1 MPVTSSAAGAGFI
14 ETKQYRRFR
23 EFCDACRRYQYIG
36 LCYGPPGVGKTLSAG
51 HYANWETVERYRPDA
66 PDGAVTLDRVKGSSV
81 ILYTPPVVVT
91 SPGRLPNDIDRLR
104 GLLRGFFLQEI
115 LREGQPGLDAAQ
127 ERLNALYEPLRRGL
141 NMYAEPREEVA
152 RRKDAWRTLHDAMD
166 ERLRAQPDPTALI
179 LIDEADRL
187 KMTGLEQMRA
197 IFDQGGI
204 GMVLIGMP
212 GLEKQLARYPQLY
225 SRIGF
230 VHEFR
235 PLSRE
240 EVRQLLQ
247 ERWWPALAPMPD
259 GGIADEESIAA
270 IIRITGGNFR
280 LLQRLLTQIGRV
292 LEINALEKVTVPV
305 VEAAR
310 ESLVIGT
317 T

>member
-1 MPVTSSAAGAGFI
+1 MRQVRLDHEHVWARPLDD
-14 ETKQYRRFR
+14 R
-23 EFCDACRRYQYIG
+23 ESVLGTRHLLKLLGNEPLEEIG
-36 LCYGPPGVGKTLSAG
+36 
-51 HYANWETVERYRPDA
+51 RD
-66 PDGAVTLDRVKGSSV
+66 V
-81 ILYTPPVVVT
+81 ILL
-91 SPGRLPNDIDRLR
+91 PGRQVDQIVDLPGRAGLGIIGELGGIDRCLE
-104 GLLRGFFLQEI
+104 FV
-115 LREGQPGLDAAQ
+115 P
-127 ERLNALYEPLRRGL
+127 RLGDRRNDALYEYHRRTGM
-141 NMYAEPREEVA
+141 NGYDVPPEEVA
-152 RRKDAWRTLHDAMD
+152 RRQNEWRRIL
-166 ERLRAQPDPTALI
+166 ERMSGRERAQPDPTALI

-230 VHEFR
+230 VHEFK

-247 ERWWPALAPMPD
+247 EQWWPALAPMPD

-280 LLQRLLTQIGRV
+280 LLHRLLTQIGRV
-292 LEINALEKVTVPV
+292 LEINKLEKVTVPV

-317 T
+317 E

>member
-1 MPVTSSAAGAGFI
+1 MPVMNSVGEAGFI
-14 ETKQYRRFR
+14 ETRQYRRFQ

-51 HYANWETVERYRPDA
+51 HYANWDKVERYRPDA
-66 PDGAVTLDRVKGSSV
+66 PNGTVTLEDVKGSAV

-104 GLLRGFFLQEI
+104 GLLRGFFLEEI
-115 LREGQPGLDAAQ
+115 RREAQPGLDAAQ
-127 ERLNALYEPLRRGL
+127 ERLDALYEPLRRGL
-141 NMYAEPREEVA
+141 NMYAEPPDEVV
-152 RRKDAWRTLHDAMD
+152 RRQDAWRKLSEALS
-166 ERLRAQPDPTALI
+166 ERIRAQPDPTALI

-197 IFDQGGI
+197 IFDDGGI

-212 GLEKQLARYPQLY
+212 GLEKQLARYPQLF

-230 VHEFR
+230 VHEFK
-235 PLSRE
+235 PLSMA

-247 ERWWPALAPMPD
+247 EKWCPAHASLPD
-259 GGIADEESIAA
+259 DGIVDEESIAA

-280 LLQRLLTQIGRV
+280 LLHRLLTQVGRV
-292 LEINALEKVTVPV
+292 LEINGLEVITRPV

-310 ESLVIGT
+310 ESLVIGAA
-317 T
+317 

>member
-1 MPVTSSAAGAGFI
+1 
-14 ETKQYRRFR
+14 
-23 EFCDACRRYQYIG
+23 
-36 LCYGPPGVGKTLSAG
+36 
-51 HYANWETVERYRPDA
+51 
-66 PDGAVTLDRVKGSSV
+66 
-81 ILYTPPVVVT
+81 VVVT

>member
-1 MPVTSSAAGAGFI
+1 MTIVVDLHAALGRRSSI
-14 ETKQYRRFR
+14 RIRRRIFERVSGR
-23 EFCDACRRYQYIG
+23 E
-36 LCYGPPGVGKTLSAG
+36 
-51 HYANWETVERYRPDA
+51 
-66 PDGAVTLDRVKGSSV
+66 
-81 ILYTPPVVVT
+81 
-91 SPGRLPNDIDRLR
+91 
-104 GLLRGFFLQEI
+104 
-115 LREGQPGLDAAQ
+115 
-127 ERLNALYEPLRRGL
+127 
-141 NMYAEPREEVA
+141 
-152 RRKDAWRTLHDAMD
+152 
-166 ERLRAQPDPTALI
+166 RAQPDPTALI

-230 VHEFR
+230 VHEFK

-247 ERWWPALAPMPD
+247 ERWWPALAPMPE
-259 GGIADEESIAA
+259 GGIADEESVAA

-280 LLQRLLTQIGRV
+280 LLHRLLTQIGRV
-292 LEINALEKVTVPV
+292 LEINTLEKVTVPV

-317 T
+317 A